1 VDLTELWWSLL
12 GLAFL
17 VTPFMVAAL
26 GGVALPASVVVLA
39 RGSHRWSDETKLA
52 CLYAVLVLCGALGV
66 ALSGR
71 VLYTTQDYQAH
82 PSLVYAALEEGGAGP
97 WVNRLGTLLLA
108 LIALPELARWCL
120 GERSMAPTA
129 RRLWLAAG
137 LYVLGTVGLAG
148 LAGETRGWR
157 LNHLYMPL
165 MFTGLV
171 LLGHVSPL
179 PALRTLRWCLWA
191 VMLGS
196 LCAAWWAPSLALDR
210 DYASLIPGLNWRLVG
225 LTDHANSLGALAVV
239 AVMLE
244 LSPAVQAR
252 PRLLL
257 LIPAL
262 AVLLLSQSKTAW
274 IEVVL
279 ALCLLRFNGLRARL
293 FGRERARGAAGM
305 LALLVIAVALLL
317 ILLGVLAS
325 SDRAL
330 AWIDHASLTTLTG
343 RTKIWEITWAEF
355 ERSPWLGY
363 GPALWD
369 AQFRY
374 EQGLVSVGQGHNQ
387 YIHTLGQAGLM
398 GAGCLLVYLLTLL
411 RNSLAAWRAG
421 MGLPLAL
428 VLLLLVRGVTETPLN
443 LNSILSTDAF
453 LHLLAFGLAANSH
466 HLAAQVRKP
475 ATPRPTPGSATDL
488 A

>member
-1 VDLTELWWSLL
+1 
-12 GLAFL
+12 
-17 VTPFMVAAL
+17 
-26 GGVALPASVVVLA
+26 
-39 RGSHRWSDETKLA
+39 
-52 CLYAVLVLCGALGV
+52 
-66 ALSGR
+66 
-71 VLYTTQDYQAH
+71 VLYTAQDYQTNPA
-82 PSLVYAALEEGGAGP
+82 LVYAQFDDGGAGP
-97 WVNRLGTLLLA
+97 WITRLGTLLLA
-108 LIALPELARWCL
+108 LVTVPELMRWCL
-120 GERSMAPTA
+120 GERSMAHTA

-137 LYVLGTVGLAG
+137 LYVLGTLGLAG
-148 LAGETRGWR
+148 LAGETHGWR
-157 LNHLYMPL
+157 LNQLYMPM
-165 MFTGLV
+165 MFTGLA
-171 LLGHVSPL
+171 LLGHVDPK
-179 PALRTLRWCLWA
+179 PALRSLRWCLAA

-196 LCAAWWAPSLALDR
+196 LLAGWWAPTLALDR

-239 AVMLE
+239 ALMLE

-279 ALCLLRFNGLRARL
+279 ALSLLRFNGLRARL
-293 FGRERARGAAGM
+293 FGRERARGVAGM
-305 LALLVIAVALLL
+305 LALLAIAVALLL

-325 SDRAL
+325 SERAL
-330 AWIDHASLTTLTG
+330 AWIDQASLTTLTG

-369 AQFRY
+369 AQYRY

-387 YIHTLGQAGLM
+387 YIHTLGQAGLV

-411 RNSLAAWRAG
+411 RNCLTAWRAG
-421 MGLPLAL
+421 VGLPLAL
-428 VLLLLVRGVTETPLN
+428 LLLLLVRGVTETPLN

-466 HLAAQVRKP
+466 HFATRAHAPAA
-475 ATPRPTPGSATDL
+475 PRPPPESAIDL
-488 A
+488 V

>member
-1 VDLTELWWSLL
+1 MLFVF
-12 GLAFL
+12 GA
-17 VTPFMVAAL
+17 
-26 GGVALPASVVVLA
+26 VV
-39 RGSHRWSDETKLA
+39 
-52 CLYAVLVLCGALGV
+52 
-66 ALSGR
+66 
-71 VLYTTQDYQAH
+71 
-82 PSLVYAALEEGGAGP
+82 
-97 WVNRLGTLLLA
+97 
-108 LIALPELARWCL
+108 
-120 GERSMAPTA
+120 
-129 RRLWLAAG
+129 
-137 LYVLGTVGLAG
+137 LAG

-165 MFTGLV
+165 MFTSLA
-171 LLGHVSPL
+171 LLSHVNPL
-179 PALRTLRWCLWA
+179 PALRTLRWCLGV

-196 LCAAWWAPSLALDR
+196 LLAAWWAPALALDR
-210 DYASLIPGLNWRLVG
+210 DYASLIPGLSWRLVG

-239 AVMLE
+239 ALMLE
-244 LSPAVQAR
+244 LSPAVQAK

-274 IEVVL
+274 VEVVL
-279 ALCLLRFNGLRARL
+279 ALSLLRFNGLRARL
-293 FGRERARGAAGM
+293 FGLERARGAVGM
-305 LALLVIAVALLL
+305 LALLAIAVALLL
-317 ILLGVLAS
+317 ILLGMLAS

-369 AQFRY
+369 AQYRY

-387 YIHTLGQAGLM
+387 YIHTLGQAGLV
-398 GAGCLLVYLLTLL
+398 GAGCLLVYVATLL

-453 LHLLAFGLAANSH
+453 LHLLAFALAAGAGH
-466 HLAAQVRKP
+466 G
-475 ATPRPTPGSATDL
+475 ATARATR